1 MPGTIIKR
9 GKSWVVVVDLGRGE
23 QGQRLRKWRSF
34 ETKREAEYH
43 QAQQATHPAVGAGV
57 GVYGNPRLR
66 LGPYL
71 EQWLEEHAKARVRPS
86 TFKRYQQLVR
96 VHLIPGLGH
105 LPLARLSPKP
115 IETFYRALAGKVSGT
130 TAHHI
135 AGVLHE
141 SLKQAVRWYLIGRNP
156 AELVEKPRRARHA
169 PDLWSF
175 EQAARFLEGAR
186 DTRYYLLYAL
196 LMGTGLRL
204 GEALTLRW
212 QDIDINAG
220 VLVVREG
227 KTPQARRAVLLPAE
241 LVREL
246 RAARGLGLV
255 FSRNGKALNAWTIRR
270 CHFYPLVKRL
280 GLPRVRLHDLRHL
293 HASVLLEQGADLA
306 AVSARLG
313 HASKGFTLA
322 VYGHVLTAGQEK
334 AAAAANL
341 LLTRAGAVR

>member
-1 MPGTIIKR
+1 M
-9 GKSWVVVVDLGRGE
+9 
-23 QGQRLRKWRSF
+23 Q
-34 ETKREAEYH
+34 
-43 QAQQATHPAVGAGV
+43 
-57 GVYGNPRLR
+57 
-66 LGPYL
+66 
-71 EQWLEEHAKARVRPS
+71 
-86 TFKRYQQLVR
+86 
-96 VHLIPGLGH
+96 
-105 LPLARLSPKP
+105 
-115 IETFYRALAGKVSGT
+115 
-130 TAHHI
+130 
-135 AGVLHE
+135 
-141 SLKQAVRWYLIGRNP
+141 NP
-156 AELVEKPRRARHA
+156 ADLVEKPQRARHA

-341 LLTRAGAVR
+341 LLTRAGAAR